1 MLIVENLTKEFN
13 NVVAVN
19 NLSFT
24 VEEGRIFGMLG
35 PNGAGK
41 TTTIRTVLNIIKPT
55 SGNISFNGKPIS
67 DEFFNIIGYL
77 PEERGLYKK
86 SKVIDV
92 ITYFAQLKNMT
103 KERSLSEA
111 KQWLRKLEIEH
122 YSERKIEELSK
133 GNQQKIQF
141 ITSVIHNPKL
151 LILDEPFSGFDP
163 INQAIIK
170 ELILSFVTSGKI
182 IILSTHQ
189 METAEKLCPV
199 IILIDKGIEVY
210 KGSLSNLKKQ
220 FGTNSIKIE
229 FSGDGEFI
237 SYLPMVKHVDRYSN
251 YAEIQLRQDFNPSEF
266 LKILMG
272 KIDITHFSLIEPTLN
287 KIFIDLIKQNQ
298 DSPAV

>member
-13 NVVAVN
+13 NIVAVN
-19 NLSFT
+19 NISFS

-41 TTTIRTVLNIIKPT
+41 TTTIRTLLNIIKPS
-55 SGNISFNGKPIS
+55 SGTISFDGKPIT

-92 ITYFAQLKNMT
+92 ITYFAQLKNMS
-103 KERSLSEA
+103 KVNALSEA
-111 KQWLRKLEIEH
+111 KYWLKKLEIEH
-122 YSERKIEELSK
+122 YSERKVEELSK

-163 INQAIIK
+163 INQAVIK

-189 METAEKLCPV
+189 METAEKLCQD
-199 IILIDKGIEVY
+199 ILLIDKGFEVY

-229 FSGDGEFI
+229 FSGDGGFI
-237 SYLPMVKHVDRYSN
+237 SSLPMVKNVDRYSN
-251 YAEIQLRQDFNPSEF
+251 YAEVQLKNDFNPSDF
-266 LKILMG
+266 LKILTE
-272 KIDITHFSLIEPTLN
+272 KINITHFSLVEPTLN

-298 DSPAV
+298 DATVV